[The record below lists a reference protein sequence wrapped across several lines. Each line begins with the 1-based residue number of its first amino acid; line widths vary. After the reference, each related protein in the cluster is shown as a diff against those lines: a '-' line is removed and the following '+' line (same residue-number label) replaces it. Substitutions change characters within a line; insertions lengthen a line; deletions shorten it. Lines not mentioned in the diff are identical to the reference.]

1 MPAPS
6 VTISDIERGISLYKS
21 GHRPWRQTLNRVDWF
36 IMFDSKLYP
45 LKFTYALAVNEP
57 PAKYTTNQMK
67 SAMKDVQ
74 ISFVS
79 LKEQQEVST
88 NFEKLVMDS
97 VKDPIARKKR
107 LVDSNRKP
115 EITFTYQASYKRNP
129 DVVAEVLERAA
140 GVCEC
145 CNKLAPFKKSKD
157 KSPYLEVHHII
168 FLAKGGDDTVEN
180 AEALCPNCHRR
191 KHYG

>member
-6 VTISDIERGISLYKS
+6 VTIADIERGISLYNS

-45 LKFTYALAVNEP
+45 LKYTYALAVNEP
-57 PAKYTTNQMK
+57 PAEYTTNQMK
-67 SAMKDVQ
+67 SAMKGVQ

-79 LKEQQEVST
+79 IKEQQKVST
-88 NFEKLVMDS
+88 NFEKLVIDS
-97 VKDPIARKKR
+97 AKDPIARKKR
-107 LVDSNRKP
+107 LIGSNPKP
-115 EITFTYQASYKRNP
+115 EVTFTYQASYKRNP

-145 CNKLAPFKKSKD
+145 CNKPAPFKKSKD